1 MSKQNCDGPHPRR
14 EPRLPGELTLE
25 RVKEI
30 FAHSADFACR
40 TVARGEGGEPAH
52 ICYLVGMVKS
62 ERLNDYVIRT

>member
-40 TVARGEGGEPAH
+40 TVALGGGESPPTSA
-52 ICYLVGMVKS
+52 IWWGWSSPSGSTTM
-62 ERLNDYVIRT
+62 